1 MAGDLG
7 VPFPL
12 TPICFGLGDRH
23 LWLIEA
29 KKIKSSKKFFELTI
43 KWRNGFS

>member
-29 KKIKSSKKFFELTI
+29 KKIKSSKKFFWI
-43 KWRNGFS
+43 DNKMKK